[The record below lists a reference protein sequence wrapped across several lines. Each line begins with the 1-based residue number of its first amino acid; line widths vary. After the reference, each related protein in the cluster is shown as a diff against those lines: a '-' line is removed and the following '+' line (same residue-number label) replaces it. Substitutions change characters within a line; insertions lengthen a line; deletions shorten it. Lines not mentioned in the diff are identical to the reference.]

1 MSESELVPVIKT
13 WREQERLS
21 ERVTEPQRF
30 DLRHCP
36 GPVPV
41 QLREREFNDH
51 RPG

>member
-1 MSESELVPVIKT
+1 LSESELVPVIET
-13 WREQERLS
+13 PSRREQERLS

-36 GPVPV
+36 GPV

>member
-1 MSESELVPVIKT
+1 LSESELVPVIET
-13 WREQERLS
+13 RREQERLL

-30 DLRHCP
+30 DLRQCP
-36 GPVPV
+36 GPV